1 MAKQPKPDDKLIE
14 TGKPDD
20 PAKKEN
26 MDTREEQYQAQE
38 ERTPQ
43 QGDNDPALTTTRKA
57 GQGTS

>member
-1 MAKQPKPDDKLIE
+1 MAKQDKPKDDLIE

-26 MDTREEQYQAQE
+26 LDTKEEQLQAQD

-43 QGDNDPALTTTRKA
+43 QGDNDPALTTTRQA
-57 GQGTS
+57 GQGSS